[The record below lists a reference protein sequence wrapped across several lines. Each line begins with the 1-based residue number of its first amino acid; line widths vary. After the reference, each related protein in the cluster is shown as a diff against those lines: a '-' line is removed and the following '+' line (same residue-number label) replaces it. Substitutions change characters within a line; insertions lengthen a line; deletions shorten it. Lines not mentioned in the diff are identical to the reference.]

1 MRIEEK
7 DLMQH
12 HSKEYPMEVGA
23 PRFAP
28 IDVLKQKDIMI
39 NAARANAEKE
49 YNRIMESVRVLQQQ
63 ADALIRRLEITEMV
77 HSAKYGFNPAI
88 NKKYWLY
95 REKDKNYIGLTPI
108 GPGEWILGS
117 TPESYEYIA
126 HVKFLGDQTWEEV
139 NDNQESGDRD
149 LEMGKE

>member
-12 HSKEYPMEVGA
+12 HSKEYPMEIGA

-39 NAARANAEKE
+39 NAARANAQKE
-49 YNRIMESVRVLQQQ
+49 YDRIMENVAVLQKQ
-63 ADALIRRLEITEMV
+63 AKELIRRLEITELV
-77 HSAKYGFNPAI
+77 HSARYGFNPAI
-88 NKKYWLY
+88 NRTYWLF
-95 REKDKNYIGLTPI
+95 REKHKDFIGLTPI

-117 TPESYEYIA
+117 TPESYDYIA
-126 HVKFLGDQTWEEV
+126 HVRFLGDQTWEEV
-139 NDNQESGDRD
+139 TKTE
-149 LEMGKE
+149 

>member
-28 IDVLKQKDIMI
+28 IDVLKEKDIMI
-39 NAARANAEKE
+39 NAARANAQKE
-49 YNRIMESVRVLQQQ
+49 YDRIMQSVKVLQQQ

-77 HSAKYGFNPAI
+77 HSAVYGFRPTI
-88 NKKYWLY
+88 NKKYWLFHDL
-95 REKDKNYIGLTPI
+95 RKNHIGLTPL
-108 GPGEWILGS
+108 GPKDWHSGFA
-117 TPESYEYIA
+117 PEDYDYIA

-139 NDNQESGDRD
+139 YDNQESSDRN
-149 LEMGKE
+149 LELGEK

>member
-28 IDVLKQKDIMI
+28 IDVLKEKDIMI
-39 NAARANAEKE
+39 NAARANAQKE
-49 YNRIMESVRVLQQQ
+49 YDRIMESVHVLQKQ
-63 ADALIRRLEITEMV
+63 AQALIRRLEITELV
-77 HSAKYGFNPAI
+77 HTAIYGFKPAV
-88 NKKYWLY
+88 NRTYWLF
-95 REKDKNYIGLTPI
+95 RDKEKDYIGLTPL
-108 GPGEWILGS
+108 GPDDWHMGC

-126 HVKFLGDQTWEEV
+126 HVKFLGDSTWEEV
-139 NDNQESGDRD
+139 YDNSKSGD
-149 LEMGKE
+149 

>member
-28 IDVLKQKDIMI
+28 IEVQKQKDIMI

-49 YNRIMESVRVLQQQ
+49 YNRIRENVAVLEKQ
-63 ADALIRRLEITEMV
+63 ARDLLKRLEITELV
-77 HSAKYGFNPAI
+77 HSARYGFNPAI
-88 NKKYWLY
+88 NNKYWLF
-95 REKDKNYIGLTPI
+95 REKNKDYIGLTPL
-108 GPGEWILGS
+108 GPHDWHTGFP
-117 TPESYEYIA
+117 PEDYEYIA
-126 HVKFLGDQTWEEV
+126 QVKFLGDQTWEEIAEV
-139 NDNQESGDRD
+139 PQ
-149 LEMGKE
+149 

>member
-12 HSKEYPMEVGA
+12 HSKEYPMEIGA

-39 NAARANAEKE
+39 NAARANAQKE
-49 YNRIMESVRVLQQQ
+49 YDRIMENVAVLQKQ
-63 ADALIRRLEITEMV
+63 AEALIRRLQITELV
-77 HSAKYGFNPAI
+77 HSARYGFNPAI
-88 NKKYWLY
+88 NRTYWLF
-95 REKDKNYIGLTPI
+95 REKNKDFIGLTPI

-117 TPESYEYIA
+117 TPESYDYIA
-126 HVKFLGDQTWEEV
+126 HVRFLGDQTWEEV
-139 NDNQESGDRD
+139 TKDKNG
-149 LEMGKE
+149 

>member
-28 IDVLKQKDIMI
+28 INVLQQKDIMI
-39 NAARANAEKE
+39 NAARANAQKE
-49 YNRIMESVRVLQQQ
+49 YDRIMESVRVLQQQ
-63 ADALIRRLEITEMV
+63 ANALIRRLEITEMV
-77 HSAKYGFNPAI
+77 HGAKYGFNPAI
-88 NKKYWLY
+88 NKTYWLF
-95 REKDKNYIGLTPI
+95 RETQKEYIGLTPL
-108 GPGEWILGS
+108 GPDDWRLGI
-117 TPESYEYIA
+117 TPENYDYIA

-139 NDNQESGDRD
+139 EQVTSDKS
-149 LEMGKE
+149 

>member
-28 IDVLKQKDIMI
+28 IDILKQKDIMI
-39 NAARANAEKE
+39 NAARANAQKE
-49 YNRIMESVRVLQQQ
+49 YDRIMENVRVLQKQ
-63 ADALIRRLEITEMV
+63 ANALIRRLEITELV
-77 HSAKYGFNPAI
+77 HGARYSFNPAI
-88 NKKYWLY
+88 NRTYWLY
-95 REKDKNYIGLTPI
+95 REKVKDYIGLTPL
-108 GPGEWILGS
+108 GPEDWHMGCTPGE
-117 TPESYEYIA
+117 YEYIA

-139 NDNQESGDRD
+139 VEESRD
-149 LEMGKE
+149 

>member
-28 IDVLKQKDIMI
+28 IEVQKQKDIMI
-39 NAARANAEKE
+39 NAARANAKKE
-49 YNRIMESVRVLQQQ
+49 YERIMESVRVLQMQ
-63 ADALIRRLEITEMV
+63 AEALMRRLTITEMV
-77 HSAKYGFNPAI
+77 HAAKYGFNPAI
-88 NKKYWLY
+88 NKCYWLY
-95 REKDKNYIGLTPI
+95 KDLKKDYIGLTPI

-117 TPESYEYIA
+117 TPEDYEYIA

-139 NDNQESGDRD
+139 K
-149 LEMGKE
+149 KEDVVSDQS

>member
-12 HSKEYPMEVGA
+12 HSKEYPMEIGA

-49 YNRIMESVRVLQQQ
+49 YNRIMENVRVLEKQ
-63 ADALIRRLEITEMV
+63 ARDLIRRLEITEMV
-77 HSAKYGFNPAI
+77 HGARYGFNPAI
-88 NKKYWLY
+88 NKKYWLF
-95 REKDKNYIGLTPI
+95 REKEKGYIGLTPI

-117 TPESYEYIA
+117 TPASYEYIA

-139 NDNQESGDRD
+139 HAEPEQSNG
-149 LEMGKE
+149 